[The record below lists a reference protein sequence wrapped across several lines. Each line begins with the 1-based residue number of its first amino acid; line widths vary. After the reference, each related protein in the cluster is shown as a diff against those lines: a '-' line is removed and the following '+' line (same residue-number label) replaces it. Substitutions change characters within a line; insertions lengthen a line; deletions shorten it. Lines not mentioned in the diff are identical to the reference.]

1 MTTTDP
7 GARPL
12 PEGLHP
18 DTLAVRTGIAP
29 SAYGESSEALYLTSG
44 FVQPDADTSARR
56 FAHPEQGYTYSRTG
70 NPSVTAFERRLAA
83 LEGAEAAIGT
93 ASGMAAIL
101 LMGLG
106 LLKSGDHV
114 VCSRSMFGSTLRLL
128 GQEFARFGV
137 ETSFVSQ
144 TDVAEWRA
152 AVRPGTRLLFAE
164 TPTNPLTEVCDIAA
178 LAAIAHGVGARLAV
192 DNCFATPVLQRPLA
206 LGADLVI
213 HSGTKFLDGQGR
225 VMAGAI
231 CGSRELIEGV
241 FAPLM
246 RTAGMVLAPF
256 NAWVVHKGMETLAVR
271 VRAQSDHA
279 LTLARWLERHPA
291 VERVFYPG
299 LPSHPQHALAMA
311 QQAGVGGAVLAF
323 SVRADA
329 PEQARARAFHVI
341 DSTRVCSIATNLG
354 DVKTL
359 ICHPA
364 STSHGRLSE
373 DQRQVAGVVQGL
385 IRLAVGLEH
394 PGDIQDDL
402 ARGLD
407 GCRNTT

>member
-1 MTTTDP
+1 MVSEKQLPP
-7 GARPL
+7 GLRP
-12 PEGLHP
+12 E
-18 DTLAVRTGIAP
+18 TLAVRVGIAA
-29 SAYGESSEALYLTSG
+29 SAYGENSEALYLTSC
-44 FVQPDADTSARR
+44 FVQPDAATSARR
-56 FAHPEQGYTYSRTG
+56 FAGEEDGYTYSRTS

-101 LMGLG
+101 LMGMG

-114 VCSRSMFGSTLRLL
+114 VCSRSMFGSTIKLF
-128 GQEFARFGV
+128 GSEFAKFGV

-144 TDVAEWRA
+144 TDIAEWQA
-152 AVRPGTRLLFAE
+152 AVRPNTKLLFAE
-164 TPTNPLTEVCDIAA
+164 TPTNPLTEVCDIRA
-178 LAAIAHGVGARLAV
+178 LASIAHGAGALLAV
-192 DNCFATPVLQRPLA
+192 DNVFATPVLQKPLA

-231 CGSRELIEGV
+231 CASRQLIDEV
-241 FAPLM
+241 FAPLI

-256 NAWVVHKGMETLAVR
+256 NAWVVHKGLETLAVR
-271 VRAQSDHA
+271 VRAQSENA
-279 LTLARWLERHPA
+279 LQIARWLQAHPA
-291 VERVFYPG
+291 VDRVFYPG

-311 QQAGVGGAVLAF
+311 QQGGVGGAVIAF
-323 SVRADA
+323 GVKGES
-329 PEQARARAFHVI
+329 PEQERARAFHVL
-341 DSTRVCSIATNLG
+341 DSARVCSLATNLG

-364 STSHGRLSE
+364 STSHGRLTE
-373 DQRQVAGVVQGL
+373 AQRQAAGVVQGL
-385 IRLAVGLEH
+385 IRVAVGLEH
-394 PGDIQDDL
+394 PQDIQDDL

-407 GCRNTT
+407 DCGNY